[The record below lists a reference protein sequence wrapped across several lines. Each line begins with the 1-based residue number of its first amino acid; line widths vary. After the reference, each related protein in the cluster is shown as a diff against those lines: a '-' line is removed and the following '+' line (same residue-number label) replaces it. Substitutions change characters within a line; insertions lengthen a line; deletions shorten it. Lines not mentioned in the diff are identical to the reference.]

1 MSASIRMDEQLLER
15 LKQYARSTD
24 RSASS
29 VVREA
34 LTLYLDG
41 HSGGNA
47 YELGADLFG
56 RYSSKAEGT
65 SSRSEA
71 RRQIVRQRIH
81 ERR

>member
-15 LKQYARSTD
+15 LKQFARSTD

-41 HSGGNA
+41 HGGNA
-47 YELGADLFG
+47 YELGAELFG
-56 RYSSKAEGT
+56 RYSSQPEGD
-65 SSRSEA
+65 SNRSET
-71 RRQIVRQRIH
+71 RKQIVRQRIH
-81 ERR
+81 QGR